1 MSLLGTCD
9 YFYHYVPLASGYS
22 PPCDPTGINIA
33 LFSSAYSPPT
43 ASVDLVWMWAPDT
56 STPYSEAS
64 FFTHFNWSPSSTT
77 STPTSGTYAGYNHHQ
92 NQLTF
97 AGTGL
102 ISDIMG
108 YYACTF
114 VHRGASTTP
123 EFDLSPAILLN
134 TTAGAPCPTY
144 DGFSFAEYFTP
155 DICAESAQWA
165 TTTHSEAPT
174 TFAGTT
180 TTVETTQTTTFA
192 IQTTVAITTFA
203 TTISVVAGSEND
215 EKPSCCGLVTYLYI
229 ASAVIASTVVGV
241 VAFIVRRT
249 IKFMMIRKL
258 RKIHVG

>member
-1 MSLLGTCD
+1 MGCGMGGRKWELIMSHEFIFNLLGTCD

-33 LFSSAYSPPT
+33 LFCSAYSPPT
-43 ASVDLVWMWAPDT
+43 ASVDLVWMWSPDT

-77 STPTSGTYAGYNHHQ
+77 STPTSGPYAGYNHHQ

-123 EFDLSPAILLN
+123 EFDLSPAILLT

-155 DICAESAQWA
+155 DICAETAQLL
-165 TTTHSEAPT
+165 TTTQAET
-174 TFAGTT
+174 TT
-180 TTVETTQTTTFA
+180 TTVITTT
-192 IQTTVAITTFA
+192 TET
-203 TTISVVAGSEND
+203 EL
-215 EKPSCCGLVTYLYI
+215 CCGLEVYLGMAAALVTVTCIFVLGI
-229 ASAVIASTVVGV
+229 
-241 VAFIVRRT
+241 VAFFVSRT
-249 IKFMMIRKL
+249 INNIYRRKR
-258 RKIHVG
+258 RKIYVG